1 MESYN
6 ALMISNKQLRIH
18 KKLNLLIII
27 LLITVVIVVT
37 LLTLRSTNHES
48 LQSAKTANA
57 VSLDSVALLG
67 MTELE
72 RQTGRLS
79 CYRTAWF
86 GNRSCETYELRLY
99 RTALDDKQF
108 IDTMQQELLVHG
120 WVADT
125 DIPSSN
131 FFHLSPKHDVKGMEV
146 SVRRLGPAYHG
157 KMPMQSIV
165 SMLLTKNKVPQLGNG
180 TALYYNDALKQK
192 INTALT
198 NGERLLLVSSHTTY
212 TTPL

>member
-1 MESYN
+1 
-6 ALMISNKQLRIH
+6 MISNKHLKIH
-18 KKLNLLIII
+18 KELNLLIII
-27 LLITVVIVVT
+27 VLITVAIVIT

-57 VSLDSVALLG
+57 ISLDSVALLG
-67 MTELE
+67 MPELE
-72 RQTGRLS
+72 RQTGWLS

-86 GNRSCETYELRLY
+86 RNRSCETYELRLY
-99 RTALDDKQF
+99 STALDDKLF

-120 WVADT
+120 WVSDA
-125 DIPSSN
+125 DIPGSN
-131 FFHLSPKHDVKGMEV
+131 FFYLSPKHDVKGMKV

-157 KMPMQSIV
+157 ETPMQSNV
-165 SMLLTKNKVPQLGNG
+165 SMLLTKNKVPQLGSG
-180 TALYYNDALKQK
+180 TTLDYNDSLKQK

-198 NGERLLLVSSHTTY
+198 NGDRLLLVSSRTTY